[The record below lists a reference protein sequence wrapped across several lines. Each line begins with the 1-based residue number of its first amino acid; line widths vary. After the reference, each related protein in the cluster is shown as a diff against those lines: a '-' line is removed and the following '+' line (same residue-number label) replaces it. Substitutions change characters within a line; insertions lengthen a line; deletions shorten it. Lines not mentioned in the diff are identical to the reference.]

1 MIFKAVFIPFCVF
14 LSTLSTASPN
24 TIDPSQSFK
33 NLSIGFHALDKVLE
47 SVSNKGYAE
56 MCTLVTEAQNIVT
69 ISTEDEQF
77 PKVTVE
83 AAKQNVKDICNWV
96 C

>member
-14 LSTLSTASPN
+14 LTLSTASPI
-24 TIDPSQSFK
+24 TIDPSPSFK

-47 SVSNKGYAE
+47 RLVSNKGYAE

-77 PKVTVE
+77 PKATVE
-83 AAKQNVKDICNWV
+83 VAKQNVKDICNWV